1 MEHDRCSQE
10 IWTPP
15 RWQTS
20 LEATSLSKLVL
31 GVGSMLRPSLLLSG
45 SALVGLLSWL
55 CLSNECGWLASLRK
69 GRGAVSEVS
78 LPLVQDVQ
86 VAAFADEPD
95 PEPLLRQ
102 QAQLQ
107 AQLQQ
112 LEQRSQAHQL
122 LAQQLVERGVPLS
135 PPPGKRFPLDP
146 VYLGQLAQFLE
157 QEPGNARLY
166 LQRAQYFWQQSQ
178 ANSWTLPEAEQA
190 AALDQLVHLAL
201 RDLDIAIALDPY
213 LPEAYLLKARIQ
225 QEYFGELEQA
235 LATLSPLDRIAYYNP
250 QLHLLR
256 SRIWAEQG
264 HLESAFDVAH
274 LAIELAKQNQNIADL
289 FDAYI
294 HRGLMWASIC
304 DFQLAVADFSRAI
317 ELQPQRAEG
326 YYHRGMA
333 RAYQGEDKAGAAADL
348 GRALALWQEAGT
360 GSAELLQYVETVRR
374 DLLQ

>member
-1 MEHDRCSQE
+1 
-10 IWTPP
+10 
-15 RWQTS
+15 
-20 LEATSLSKLVL
+20 
-31 GVGSMLRPSLLLSG
+31 
-45 SALVGLLSWL
+45 
-55 CLSNECGWLASLRK
+55 
-69 GRGAVSEVS
+69 
-78 LPLVQDVQ
+78 
-86 VAAFADEPD
+86 
-95 PEPLLRQ
+95 LLRR
-102 QAQLQ
+102 QAQWQ
-107 AQLQQ
+107 ARARE

-122 LAQQLVERGVPLS
+122 LLQ
-135 PPPGKRFPLDP
+135 
-146 VYLGQLAQFLE
+146 LGQFIE

-166 LQRAQYFWQQSQ
+166 LQRAQYLWEYSQ
-178 ANSWTLPEAEQA
+178 VGEPEQPA
-190 AALDQLVHLAL
+190 ADHLVLRAL

-225 QEYFGELEQA
+225 HEHFGELEQA
-235 LATLSPLDRIAYYNP
+235 LATLSPLDRIAYRNP

-264 HLESAFDVAH
+264 HLESAFDVAN

-304 DFQLAVADFSRAI
+304 NFQLAVADFSRAI

-348 GRALALWQEAGT
+348 ESALSLWRSAGT
-360 GSAELLQYVETVRR
+360 GSPKLLQYVEAVRQ
-374 DLLQ
+374 DLLQQP